1 MRADGFVLFDTA
13 IGRCGIAW
21 HRQGIVGVQ
30 LPEASEGATQ
40 ARIRR
45 LYPEAMEIHAP
56 TFVRSAIDEI
66 VSLVAGQA
74 SDLSTIPL
82 DMDGVPPLH
91 RKVYEL
97 ARTISPGQT
106 LTYGQVASEIG
117 APGAARAVGQALSR
131 NPFPIV
137 VPCHRV
143 VAAGGKTGGFSA
155 NGGVTTKL
163 RLLAIERRSVPD
175 PATLFDQHTEPT
187 PPAIGAADPE
197 LD

>member
-1 MRADGFVLFDTA
+1 M
-13 IGRCGIAW
+13 
-21 HRQGIVGVQ
+21 
-30 LPEASEGATQ
+30 P
-40 ARIRR
+40 
-45 LYPEAMEIHAP
+45 AP

-82 DMDGVPPLH
+82 DMDRVPPLH
-91 RKVYEL
+91 RNVYEL
-97 ARTISPGQT
+97 ARTIPPGQT

-143 VAAGGKTGGFSA
+143 IAASGKIGGFSA
-155 NGGVTTKL
+155 DGGVATKL
-163 RLLAIERRSVPD
+163 RLLAIERHSVPD
-175 PATLFDQHTEPT
+175 PATLFGQHTETT
-187 PPAIGAADPE
+187 PPADGTAGSE
-197 LD
+197 RG